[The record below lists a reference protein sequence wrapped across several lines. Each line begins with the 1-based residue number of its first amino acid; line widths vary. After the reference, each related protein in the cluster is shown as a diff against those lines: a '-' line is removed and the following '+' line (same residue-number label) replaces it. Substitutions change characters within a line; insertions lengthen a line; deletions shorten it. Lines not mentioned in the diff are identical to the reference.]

1 MSFSNFNPET
11 KSFYNKEGLAQ
22 WENGQP
28 LYKTVALRGSE
39 ILDFVL
45 TLENEVL
52 GHLVYVTP
60 SEEGGE
66 TIVSYPSFIEPIHI
80 SYEPHNCYCHFFYGD
95 IDFNSPPKRQIIEC
109 DEDYVAYLFSVLS
122 SYVCQTF

>member
-60 SEEGGE
+60 SEEGVE
-66 TIVSYPSFIEPIHI
+66 TVISYPSYLKPVTI
-80 SYEPHNCYCHFFYGD
+80 SYEALNCYFFYGD
-95 IDFNSPPKRQIIEC
+95 INFDVPPKRQIIEC
-109 DEDYVAYLFSVLS
+109 DENYVFYLFDVLS